1 MPKVS
6 GNVMSPIS
14 LYLIA
19 GVGGAFGAMLRLL
32 FAELIPLFLGKGFP
46 FATLLVNI
54 LGSFSMG
61 FLLSALNN
69 GWLMSSY
76 WKPLLAVGFLGALT
90 TFSTFSVDTLLLIQQ
105 GAIEKAII
113 NIVLNVGLCVLCAYL
128 GMQVLGA
135 KG

>member
-1 MPKVS
+1 
-6 GNVMSPIS
+6 MSQIS
-14 LYLIA
+14 VYLIA

-32 FAELIPLFLGKGFP
+32 FAEMIPLLLGKGFP

-61 FLLSALNN
+61 LFMSALHN
-69 GWLMSSY
+69 GWLISSH

-90 TFSTFSVDTLLLIQQ
+90 TFSTFSLDTLLLFQQ
-105 GAIEKAII
+105 GAIDKAIL
-113 NIVLNVGLCVLCAYL
+113 NILLNVSLCVLFAYF
-128 GMQVLGA
+128 GMQLFGA